1 VPPESVDKCRVTLE
15 FCAARKDKS
24 PGRGSF
30 VWCGLV
36 RRTMPL
42 SEAHKSHRARIV
54 FLQGGAFVVSAC
66 AILSNEDGNGAKET
80 WWAPLAENVVVETID
95 VATQ

>member
-15 FCAARKDKS
+15 FCAARQDKS
-24 PGRGSF
+24 PARGSF

-36 RRTMPL
+36 RRTVAL
-42 SEAHKSHRARIV
+42 NEAHKSHRARIV

-66 AILSNEDGNGAKET
+66 AKLSNGDGNGAKET
-80 WWAPLAENVVVETID
+80 WWAPHAKNVMVETSD
-95 VATQ
+95 VAGQ